1 MGFLNMKLLLISTSI
16 IIISISMGFK
26 ITFPLISHFLFS
38 QLSPSIS
45 SFFYTSLTP
54 LYLYIF
60 LNFIILTIIASSKFH
75 TYYDTSPPHQTEP
88 VFYEPVEFSQT
99 DYNSVVSDVDAA
111 VKTTVQSVVLGK
123 EVCEQE
129 TTPLREDTVIK
140 SDGFDG
146 YLYDD
151 LHAPVKKTV
160 TSENDAVVVPSL
172 KRKESMDF
180 VFWNDEN
187 EKPTVS
193 DRFSGRKAVRATPEG
208 KVVALGVAKSKKQ
221 DTWEKKTRR
230 NAVPLAD
237 LNIGGGG
244 KAAMKKPETFGGR
257 ENKNTVSSPGSGER
271 LRKEPLLS
279 QDDELNKRVEA
290 FIKKFNAEMRLQRQE
305 SLRQY
310 SDIINRAAG

>member
-1 MGFLNMKLLLISTSI
+1 MGFLNVKLFLISTC
-16 IIISISMGFK
+16 IISISMGLK
-26 ITFPLISHFLFS
+26 LTFPLISNFLIYQF
-38 QLSPSIS
+38 SPSIS

-54 LYLYIF
+54 LYLFIF

-75 TYYDTSPPHQTEP
+75 TYRDTSPLTQTEP
-88 VFYEPVEFSQT
+88 VFYEPTVLTLPVPEPVEFLET
-99 DYNSVVSDVDAA
+99 AE
-111 VKTTVQSVVLGK
+111 TTVEGVVLGA

-140 SDGFDG
+140 SYEFDG
-146 YLYDD
+146 YLCD
-151 LHAPVKKTV
+151 LHAAVEETV
-160 TSENDAVVVPSL
+160 TSENDAVVVVPSL

-193 DRFSGRKAVRATPEG
+193 ERFSERKTVRATPEEE

-221 DTWEKKTRR
+221 ETRR
-230 NAVPLAD
+230 NAVALAD

-244 KAAMKKPETFGGR
+244 RAVMKKSETFGGR
-257 ENKNTVSSPGSGER
+257 ENKNTVSSPGSGGR
-271 LRKEPLLS
+271 MRNEPSLS

-310 SDIINRAAG
+310 SDIINSRAR